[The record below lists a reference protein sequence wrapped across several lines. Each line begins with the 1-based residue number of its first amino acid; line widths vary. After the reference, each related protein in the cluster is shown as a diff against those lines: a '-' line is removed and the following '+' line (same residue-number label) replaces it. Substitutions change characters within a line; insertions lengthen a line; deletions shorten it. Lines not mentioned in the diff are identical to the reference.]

1 MRGACLITLLR
12 SIRPPVE
19 ADLTPMRQ
27 NLCNYRYIVLREPA
41 GVERLVLEER
51 RQDVTDAIRHAAP
64 DHKYLPP
71 QITFSSRRSMHR
83 PLRSTM
89 CHCVNLF
96 RAKLAISLVL
106 IAMAGSAVAGR
117 LEDAAAAYQ
126 RGDYATAML
135 IVKPLADQGDAVA
148 QYRVGVMYFHGEGAS
163 QDYGEAVKWF
173 RKSADQ
179 GYAPAQYNVGVMY
192 QRGRG
197 VSRDYAEAVEWF
209 RRAADQGNAD
219 AQFNLG
225 AMYRNGQGVSQNY
238 AESFQWYQSAADRG
252 YIKAQLAVASMYHAG
267 QGVPRNDAE
276 ALKWFGKV
284 ADHGNADAQEMVGF
298 MYLHGKGTAKD
309 LVRAY
314 MWFNLSA
321 SLGSKDAEKYR
332 DQTASSMT
340 LEQIAKAQ
348 MMARDWKPQPSPVAR
363 GDDEVAPLSVVPT
376 GNPHSQR
383 RVPMKIDGGVFVVP
397 VEINGIMT
405 LDFAVDSG
413 AAYVSLPADVFYALK
428 RTGTV
433 KDSDVEGQRTYVLA
447 DGTKSQS
454 ASFTLKSLSVGSMVV
469 ENVKANV
476 MPAKG
481 SLLLGQSFL
490 ERFKSWSIDNTKHEL
505 LLEPQ

>member
-1 MRGACLITLLR
+1 
-12 SIRPPVE
+12 
-19 ADLTPMRQ
+19 
-27 NLCNYRYIVLREPA
+27 
-41 GVERLVLEER
+41 
-51 RQDVTDAIRHAAP
+51 
-64 DHKYLPP
+64 
-71 QITFSSRRSMHR
+71 
-83 PLRSTM
+83 M

-106 IAMAGSAVAGR
+106 IAMAGSAVAGP

>member
-1 MRGACLITLLR
+1 MTVTLFC
-12 SIRPPVE
+12 
-19 ADLTPMRQ
+19 A
-27 NLCNYRYIVLREPA
+27 RERA
-41 GVERLVLEER
+41 GLERLALHELGR
-51 RQDVTDAIRHAAP
+51 DDTNAIQHAAP
-64 DHKYLPP
+64 DYEYVQP
-71 QITFSSRRSMHR
+71 QNRTPMLTLHFPRESMHR

-89 CHCVNLF
+89 RHCANLL
-96 RAKLAISLVL
+96 RAKLTISLML
-106 IAMAGSAVAGR
+106 GAMAGGTVAGPI
-117 LEDAAAAYQ
+117 EDATAAYQ

-148 QYRVGVMYFHGEGAS
+148 QYRVGVMYSHGEGAS

-173 RKSADQ
+173 RKAADQ
-179 GYAPAQYNVGVMY
+179 DYAPAQYNVGIMY

-197 VSRDYAEAVEWF
+197 VSRDYGEAAKWF
-209 RRAADQGNAD
+209 RKAADRGNAD

-238 AESFQWYQSAADRG
+238 AESFKWYQSAADRG

-267 QGVPRNDAE
+267 QGVPQNDAE

-298 MYLHGKGTAKD
+298 MYLHGKGTPKD

-321 SLGSKDAEKYR
+321 SLGGKDAEKYR
-332 DQTASSMT
+332 DQTAYIMT
-340 LEQIAKAQ
+340 PEQLAEAQ
-348 MMARDWKPQPSPVAR
+348 KMARDWKPQASPVAR
-363 GDDEVAPLSVVPT
+363 GDDEVTPLPMAT
-376 GNPHSQR
+376 IGNPPSQR
-383 RVPMKIDGGVFVVP
+383 GVPMKIDGGVFVVP

-433 KDSDVEGQRTYVLA
+433 KDTDVMGQRTYVLA

-454 ASFTLKSLSVGSMVV
+454 ASFTLKSLSVGNVVV